1 MTGGAAVG
9 EAPAATRLLAS
20 MVSGTDFADLS
31 SVVVSEAK
39 AHIMD
44 CLGVGLAASGEEPG
58 RVILGLLDDL
68 GGGGRTRILGSP
80 QTASV
85 WDAAWANGCLC
96 HLLDFDDTHGHATSC
111 ILPAAL
117 AAGDMAGVSGKE
129 LITATVAGWEVFY
142 RLQRA
147 GQAAEPLMRRRGT
160 HPTAVYGPPGA
171 AAAAAKIFDLSPDQ
185 TAIAIGLAAS
195 SSSGLTQQFGTWG
208 KGVHAGNAARAG
220 VIAAVLAQRDYYGAS
235 NVLEGPY
242 GFGSALLGD
251 DLCDWSGL
259 ADDLGTSWALENPGL
274 SIKQYPACGGT
285 QRAIAA
291 ALAVREEIVDDPA
304 RIASIEVRAP
314 AALFDALQVD
324 TPERGFQGKFSLRFC
339 VAAALVDGVVDVGT
353 FTDDSLHRP
362 ILQETMRKVRISI
375 SSPGG
380 GPRAHER
387 VHTPVKV
394 AMQGGSWSE
403 RQVDIPR
410 GNTKNPMTEQEI
422 AAKYRRCASRVL
434 PPAAVERSVELLRRL
449 EWIRLEDV
457 LGCLT
462 TTREQVPRKV
472 TEPDD

>member
-1 MTGGAAVG
+1 MRGGAAAG
-9 EAPAATRLLAS
+9 EAPAATKVLAS
-20 MVSGTDFADLS
+20 MVCGTAFDDLPLI
-31 SVVVSEAK
+31 VVSEAK

-58 RVILGLLDDL
+58 RVILSLLDGL
-68 GGGGRTRILGSP
+68 GAAGGRNRLLGSP
-80 QTASV
+80 QTAST

-117 AAGDMAGVSGKE
+117 AVGEREGVSGQD
-129 LITATVAGWEVFY
+129 LIEAMVAGWEVFY

-147 GQAAEPLMRRRGT
+147 GQAAEPMMRRRGT
-160 HPTAVYGPPGA
+160 HPTGIYGAPGA
-171 AAAAAKIFDLSPDQ
+171 AAAAAKILDLSPDQ

-208 KGVHAGNAARAG
+208 KGLHAGNAARAG
-220 VIAAVLAQRDYYGAS
+220 VIAALLAQRDYYGAS
-235 NVLEGPY
+235 DVLEGPY
-242 GFGSALLGD
+242 GFGSALLGG
-251 DLCDWSGL
+251 DLCDWSAL
-259 ADDLGTSWALENPGL
+259 EDDLGTSWALENPGL

-291 ALAVREEIVDDPA
+291 ALAVREEVVDDPA
-304 RIASIEVRAP
+304 HIASIEVRAP

-324 TPERGFQGKFSLRFC
+324 RPERGFQGKFSLRFC

-353 FTDDSLHRP
+353 FTDESLGRP
-362 ILQETMRKVRISI
+362 ILQDTMRKVSISI

-387 VHTPVKV
+387 LRTPVKV
-394 AMQGGSWSE
+394 AMQDGSCSE
-403 RQVDIPR
+403 HQVDMPR
-410 GNTKNPMTEQEI
+410 GNTRNPMTEQEI

-434 PPAAVERSVELLRRL
+434 PTAAVERSVELLRRL
-449 EWIRLEDV
+449 EHARLEDV

-462 TTREQVPRKV
+462 TAREQFPGR
-472 TEPDD
+472 